1 MSYIEGIKL
10 DHDTAD
16 HIALEVLKSDYHM
29 VKDNIRNCEILIKT
43 KSAHDYVHDYVYEDL
58 DNDRELLEAIKRV
71 LEYHMSHNDY
81 KNFLMEN
88 K

>member
-16 HIALEVLKSDYHM
+16 RIALEVLKYDYRM
-29 VKDNIRNCEILIKT
+29 VKNNILNCHNLIKT
-43 KSAHDYVHDYVYEDL
+43 KSVDDYVYDDL
-58 DNDRELLEAIKRV
+58 DNDRELLEAIERV